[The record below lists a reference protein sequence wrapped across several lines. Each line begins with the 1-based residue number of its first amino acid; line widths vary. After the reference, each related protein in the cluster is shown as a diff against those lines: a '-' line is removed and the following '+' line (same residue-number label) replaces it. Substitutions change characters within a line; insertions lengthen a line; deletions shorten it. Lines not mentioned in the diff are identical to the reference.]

1 MEQPSSNHLTIP
13 KIVTDDNDETEKT
26 FDGVFFSVQ
35 SPIQKAKSPRLAAAI
50 SPQSPISS
58 KSPHHSPSRSPASG
72 GITKST
78 GGDR

>member
-13 KIVTDDNDETEKT
+13 KIVTEDNEETEKT

-35 SPIQKAKSPRLAAAI
+35 SPIQKAKSPRMAAEI

-58 KSPHHSPSRSPASG
+58 KSPHSPSRSPASG

>member
-1 MEQPSSNHLTIP
+1 MEQPSSNHLAIP
-13 KIVTDDNDETEKT
+13 KIVTEDNEETEKT

>member
-13 KIVTDDNDETEKT
+13 KIVTDDNEETEKT